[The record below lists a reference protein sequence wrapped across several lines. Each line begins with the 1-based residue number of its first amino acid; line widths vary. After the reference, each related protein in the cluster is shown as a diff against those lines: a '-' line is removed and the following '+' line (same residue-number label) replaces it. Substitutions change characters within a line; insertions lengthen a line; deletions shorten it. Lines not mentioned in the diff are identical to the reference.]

1 MIDLKDYIAVI
12 KKRYVLILII
22 TLIAAVIGFI
32 YTEFS
37 GVKYQ
42 SSINIYTTDAADL
55 TGYLQTNH
63 AIDYAYTKF
72 MGNERYTS
80 SQLSYFRSNI
90 RSIQVSNSIVS
101 LQITTSNK
109 NLSIEWIK
117 AFQESIYSPHTSEYI
132 NKILYKG
139 YKACI
144 KTQKQA
150 IKIDKTNS
158 KLTPVPSC
166 IDESFVEYNPGGIS
180 TIEVIPSKT
189 LNIILF
195 AISGAL
201 LSLIIISYKEYN
213 DKK

>member
-72 MGNERYTS
+72 TGNEKYTQ

-90 RSIQVSNSIVS
+90 RSIQVSNNIVS

-109 NLSIEWIK
+109 NLSLDWIR
-117 AFQESIYSPHTSEYI
+117 AFQSSIYSTHTSIYI
-132 NKILYKG
+132 NKVLYKE
-139 YKACI
+139 YKSCLN
-144 KTQKQA
+144 TQKQA
-150 IKIDKTNS
+150 MKIDKTN
-158 KLTPVPSC
+158 KELTPVPSC
-166 IDESFVEYNPGGIS
+166 IYENFVEYNPGGIS
-180 TIEVIPSKT
+180 TISIIPSKT

-213 DKK
+213 SKK